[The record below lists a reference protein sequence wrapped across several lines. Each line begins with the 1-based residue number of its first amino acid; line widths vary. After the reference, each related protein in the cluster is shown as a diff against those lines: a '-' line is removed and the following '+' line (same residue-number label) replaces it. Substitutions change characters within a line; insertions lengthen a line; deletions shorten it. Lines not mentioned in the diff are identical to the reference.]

1 MVGTRRV
8 QRKRKSGNGSDIQQA
23 LSTLRRQLASL
34 PAKKRLDAL
43 IESRDARALVRS
55 LPAEDL
61 YFTIME
67 VGLADATEL
76 VQLASP
82 EQFRTF
88 VDLGGWKKDKVDLHE
103 VLTWLR
109 AARGDEP
116 EDFLAQAAQGG
127 HSRCSSCS
135 LREFILIHDL
145 EENPDVHVEG
155 VTLETPEGRY
165 LVEFKGV
172 EGPELAALRSILNDL
187 IADNPFEAVRFLEAT
202 RWEVPGELEET
213 AYRFRSGRLQDLGFP
228 ALEEAARL
236 FSRVDTGPAP
246 CSPRASAALVA
257 TRSQPD
263 YLEAAFRALDD
274 VERENLEGE
283 LRYLANA
290 TLVAEVED
298 PGDLDAIRRVGET
311 VRDYLLLGLEHLT
324 GGDPARAAQVVRDTE
339 TRRVF
344 QVGFSLTLALKF
356 RADRL
361 MKQPLAQVEGTPL
374 LFPEEA
380 AAVEALRRKRPRRT
394 VKVPGAEPMPFR
406 SRRELAASEEVLAR
420 AEAQVALLGALLGG
434 SLERAREVLARF
446 GVEPRVL
453 GVDRFFAATV
463 ALALLE
469 EKVGPRP
476 VPSARRDELGTMLFE
491 GTAEAPRLRPDV
503 AARAVAVLEPVVPES
518 TRPELRRLVQTTLA
532 RLLEELAPSFLQEGK
547 LNPIASVLLPIE
559 GGDAVILSVP
569 PPVGTGS
576 PDR

>member
-1 MVGTRRV
+1 MSNGKGNGSR
-8 QRKRKSGNGSDIQQA
+8 GNGSDLQQA

-34 PAKKRLDAL
+34 PARKRLDAL

-55 LPAEDL
+55 LPAEDI

-67 VGLADATEL
+67 VGLADSTEL

-88 VDLGGWKKDKVDLHE
+88 VDLGGWKKDRVALHE
-103 VLTWLR
+103 LLTWLR
-109 AARGDEP
+109 AARGDAS
-116 EDFLAQAAQGG
+116 EDFLQKL
-127 HSRCSSCS
+127 RKVDTEV
-135 LREFILIHDL
+135 LELLVREFTLIHDL

-202 RWEVPGELEET
+202 RWEVPGEMEEA
-213 AYRFRSGRLQDLGFP
+213 AYRFRTARLEDLGFP
-228 ALEEAARL
+228 SLEEAARL

-246 CSPRASAALVA
+246 APATVAALVA
-257 TRSQPD
+257 AKAQPD
-263 YLEAAFRALDD
+263 YLQAAFVGLDD
-274 VERENLEGE
+274 VERENLEAE

-290 TLVAEVED
+290 SLVAEVED
-298 PGDLDAIRRVGET
+298 PGDLDAIRRVGEM

-324 GGDPARAAQVVRDTE
+324 GGDPSRAAQVVRDTE

-361 MKQPLAQVEGTPL
+361 MKQPLAQVEGMPL

-380 AAVEALRRKRPRRT
+380 AAVEALRRKRPRRAL
-394 VKVPGAEPMPFR
+394 KVPGAEAVPFR

-434 SLERAREVLARF
+434 SKERAHEVLARF
-446 GVEPRVL
+446 GLEPGAL
-453 GVDRFFAATV
+453 GVDRFFAASV

-469 EKVGPRP
+469 GKVEPRP

-491 GTAEAPRLRPDV
+491 GSPEAPRLRPEV
-503 AARAVAVLEPVVPES
+503 AGRVVAVLEPVVPEQA
-518 TRPELRRLVQTTLA
+518 RPELRRLVEATLA
-532 RLLEELAPSFLQEGK
+532 RLLEELAPSFLQEGT
-547 LNPIASVLLPIE
+547 LSPIASVLLPME
-559 GGDAVILSVP
+559 GGKP
-569 PPVGTGS
+569 
-576 PDR
+576 

>member
-1 MVGTRRV
+1 MANGNGNGS
-8 QRKRKSGNGSDIQQA
+8 SGNGSDTQHA
-23 LSTLRRQLASL
+23 LNLVRRQLAAL
-34 PAKKRLDAL
+34 PARKRMEAI
-43 IESRDARALVRS
+43 IESRGARELVRT

-61 YFTIME
+61 YFTIAE
-67 VGLADATEL
+67 VGLADSTEL
-76 VQLASP
+76 VHLASP

-88 VDLGGWKKDKVDLHE
+88 VDLGGWKKDQLAPHE

-116 EDFLAQAAQGG
+116 AEFLQKL
-127 HSRCSSCS
+127 RKVDIEVLEVL
-135 LREFILIHDL
+135 LREFSLLHDL
-145 EENPDVHVEG
+145 EENPDVQVEG

-172 EGPELAALRSILNDL
+172 EGPELAAMRAILNDL
-187 IADNPFEAVRFLEAT
+187 IADNPFETVRFLEAV
-202 RWEVPGELEET
+202 RWDVPTELEEA
-213 AYRFRSGRLQDLGFP
+213 AYRFRTARLQDMGFP
-228 ALEEAARL
+228 PLEEAVRL
-236 FSRVDTGPAP
+236 FSRVDTGTPPA
-246 CSPRASAALVA
+246 AAPGTALA
-257 TRSQPD
+257 PGQGQPD

-274 VERENLEGE
+274 VERENLETE

-290 TLVAEVED
+290 TLVAEVEE
-298 PGDLDAIRRVGET
+298 PGELDAIRRVGEMA
-311 VRDYLLLGLEHLT
+311 RDYLLLGLEHLT

-339 TRRVF
+339 LKRVF

-380 AAVEALRRKRPRRT
+380 AALEALRRKRPRRAL
-394 VKVPGAEPMPFR
+394 KVPGAEPVPFR
-406 SRRELAASEEVLAR
+406 SRRELAASEEVLTR

-434 SLERAREVLARF
+434 SAQRAHELLARF

-469 EKVGPRP
+469 GKVDPRP
-476 VPSARRDELGTMLFE
+476 VPSGRGDALAAMLFE
-491 GTAEAPRLRPDV
+491 GTPEAPRLRPDV
-503 AARAVAVLEPVVPES
+503 ADKVVAVLEPAVPES
-518 TRPELRRLVQTTLA
+518 ARTELRRQVKATLA

-547 LNPIASVLLPIE
+547 LNPIASVLLPME
-559 GGDAVILSVP
+559 GGEP
-569 PPVGTGS
+569 
-576 PDR
+576 

>member
-1 MVGTRRV
+1 MSKGNGS
-8 QRKRKSGNGSDIQQA
+8 SGNGSDIQQA
-23 LSTLRRQLASL
+23 LNTLRRQLASL

-67 VGLADATEL
+67 VGLADSTEI

-88 VDLGGWKKDKVDLHE
+88 VDLGGWKKDAVDLHQ

-109 AARGDEP
+109 AARGDEA
-116 EDFLAQAAQGG
+116 EDFL
-127 HSRCSSCS
+127 RK
-135 LREFILIHDL
+135 LRKVDTEVFELMVREFTLIHDL

-165 LVEFKGV
+165 LVEFKGI
-172 EGPELAALRSILNDL
+172 EGPELAAMRSILNDL

-202 RWEVPGELEET
+202 RWEVPGELEES

-246 CSPRASAALVA
+246 APAAVAALVA
-257 TRSQPD
+257 TKSQPD
-263 YLEAAFRALDD
+263 YLDAAFRALDD

-298 PGDLDAIRRVGET
+298 PGDLDAIRRVGEM

-361 MKQPLAQVEGTPL
+361 MKQPLAQVEGAPL
-374 LFPEEA
+374 LFTEEA
-380 AAVEALRRKRPRRT
+380 AAIEALRRKRPRRT
-394 VKVPGAEPMPFR
+394 LKVPGAEPVPFR
-406 SRRELAASEEVLAR
+406 SRREVAASEEVLTR

-434 SLERAREVLARF
+434 TEKRAREVLALF
-446 GVEPRVL
+446 GVEPRIL
-453 GVDRFFAATV
+453 GVERFFAATV

-469 EKVGPRP
+469 GKVGPRP
-476 VPSARRDELGTMLFE
+476 VPSARRDELGALLFE
-491 GTAEAPRLRPDV
+491 GTPEAPRLRPDV
-503 AARAVAVLEPVVPES
+503 AARVVAVLEPAVPES
-518 TRPELRRLVQTTLA
+518 ARPELRRQVNATLA

-559 GGDAVILSVP
+559 GGEP
-569 PPVGTGS
+569 
-576 PDR
+576 

>member
-1 MVGTRRV
+1 VSNGNGS
-8 QRKRKSGNGSDIQQA
+8 SGNGSDIQQA
-23 LSTLRRQLASL
+23 LNTLRRQLASL
-34 PAKKRLDAL
+34 PAKQRLDAL

-67 VGLADATEL
+67 VGLADATEI

-88 VDLGGWKKDKVDLHE
+88 VDLGGWKKDAVDLHQ

-116 EDFLAQAAQGG
+116 EDFL
-127 HSRCSSCS
+127 RK
-135 LREFILIHDL
+135 LRKVDTEVFELMVREFTLIHDL

-172 EGPELAALRSILNDL
+172 EGPELAAMRSILNDL

-202 RWEVPGELEET
+202 RWEVPGELEES
-213 AYRFRSGRLQDLGFP
+213 AYRFRTGRLQDLGFP

-246 CSPRASAALVA
+246 APAAVAALVA
-257 TRSQPD
+257 TKSQPD
-263 YLEAAFRALDD
+263 YLDAAFRALDD

-298 PGDLDAIRRVGET
+298 PGDLDAIRRVGEM

-361 MKQPLAQVEGTPL
+361 MKQPLAQVEGAPL
-374 LFPEEA
+374 LFTEEA
-380 AAVEALRRKRPRRT
+380 AAIEALRRKRPRRT
-394 VKVPGAEPMPFR
+394 LKVPGAEPVPFR
-406 SRRELAASEEVLAR
+406 SRRELAASEEVLTR

-434 SLERAREVLARF
+434 TEKRAREVLALF
-446 GVEPRVL
+446 GVEPRIL
-453 GVDRFFAATV
+453 GVERFFAATV

-469 EKVGPRP
+469 GKVGPRP
-476 VPSARRDELGTMLFE
+476 VPSARRDELGALLFE
-491 GTAEAPRLRPDV
+491 GTPEAPRLRSDV
-503 AARAVAVLEPVVPES
+503 ATRAVAVLEPAVPES
-518 TRPELRRLVQTTLA
+518 ARPELRRLVNATLA

-559 GGDAVILSVP
+559 GGEP
-569 PPVGTGS
+569 
-576 PDR
+576 

>member
-1 MVGTRRV
+1 VSNGNGS
-8 QRKRKSGNGSDIQQA
+8 KGNGSDIQQA

-67 VGLADATEL
+67 VGLADSTEL

-82 EQFRTF
+82 EQFVTF
-88 VDLGGWKKDKVDLHE
+88 VDLGGWKKDAVDLHQ

-109 AARGDEP
+109 AARGDEAG
-116 EDFLAQAAQGG
+116 DFL
-127 HSRCSSCS
+127 RK
-135 LREFILIHDL
+135 LRKVDTEVFELMVREFTLIHDL

-165 LVEFKGV
+165 LVEFKGI
-172 EGPELAALRSILNDL
+172 EGPELAAMRSILNDI

-202 RWEVPGELEET
+202 RWEVPGELEES
-213 AYRFRSGRLQDLGFP
+213 AYRFRTGRLQDLGFP

-236 FSRVDTGPAP
+236 FSRVDTGPTPAP
-246 CSPRASAALVA
+246 AAVAALVA
-257 TRSQPD
+257 TRAQPD

-298 PGDLDAIRRVGET
+298 PGDMDAIRRVGEM

-361 MKQPLAQVEGTPL
+361 MKQPLAQVEGMPL
-374 LFPEEA
+374 LFAEEA

-394 VKVPGAEPMPFR
+394 LKVPGAEPVPFR

-434 SLERAREVLARF
+434 TEKRAHEVLALFGMEARLL
-446 GVEPRVL
+446 GVE
-453 GVDRFFAATV
+453 RFFAATV

-469 EKVGPRP
+469 GKVGPRP
-476 VPSARRDELGTMLFE
+476 VPSARRDELGALLFE
-491 GTAEAPRLRPDV
+491 GTPEAPRLRPDV
-503 AARAVAVLEPVVPES
+503 AARAVAVLEPAVPES
-518 TRPELRRLVQTTLA
+518 ARPELRRLVNATLA

-559 GGDAVILSVP
+559 GGEP
-569 PPVGTGS
+569 
-576 PDR
+576 

>member
-1 MVGTRRV
+1 VSNGHGNGSR
-8 QRKRKSGNGSDIQQA
+8 GNGSDLQQA

-34 PAKKRLDAL
+34 PARKRLDAL

-67 VGLADATEL
+67 VGLADSTEL

-88 VDLGGWKKDKVDLHE
+88 VDLGGWKKDQVALHE

-109 AARGDEP
+109 AARGDAS
-116 EDFLAQAAQGG
+116 EDFL
-127 HSRCSSCS
+127 RK
-135 LREFILIHDL
+135 LRTVDTEVLELLVREFTLIHDL

-202 RWEVPGELEET
+202 RWEVPGELEES
-213 AYRFRSGRLQDLGFP
+213 AYRFRTARLQDLGFP

-246 CSPRASAALVA
+246 APAAVAALVA
-257 TRSQPD
+257 SKGQPD

-274 VERENLEGE
+274 VERENLEAE

-298 PGDLDAIRRVGET
+298 PGDLDAIRRVGEM

-324 GGDPARAAQVVRDTE
+324 GGDPSRAAQVVRDTE

-394 VKVPGAEPMPFR
+394 LKVPGAEPVPFR

-434 SLERAREVLARF
+434 TEARAHEVLARF

-469 EKVGPRP
+469 GKVDPRP
-476 VPSARRDELGTMLFE
+476 VPSARRDELGAMLFE
-491 GTAEAPRLRPDV
+491 GTPEAPRLRPEV
-503 AARAVAVLEPVVPES
+503 AARAVAVLEPAVPES
-518 TRPELRRLVQTTLA
+518 ARPELRRRVASTLA

-559 GGDAVILSVP
+559 GGEP
-569 PPVGTGS
+569 
-576 PDR
+576 

>member
-1 MVGTRRV
+1 MSNGNGS
-8 QRKRKSGNGSDIQQA
+8 KGNGSDIQQA

-67 VGLADATEL
+67 VGLADSTEL

-82 EQFRTF
+82 EQFVTF
-88 VDLGGWKKDKVDLHE
+88 VDLGGWKKDAVDLHQ

-109 AARGDEP
+109 AARGDEAG
-116 EDFLAQAAQGG
+116 DFL
-127 HSRCSSCS
+127 RK
-135 LREFILIHDL
+135 LRKVDTEVFELMVREFTLIHDL

-165 LVEFKGV
+165 LVEFKGI
-172 EGPELAALRSILNDL
+172 EGPELAAMRSILNDI

-202 RWEVPGELEET
+202 RWEVPGELEES
-213 AYRFRSGRLQDLGFP
+213 AYRFRTGRLQDLGFP

-236 FSRVDTGPAP
+236 FSRVDTGPTPAP
-246 CSPRASAALVA
+246 AAVAALVA
-257 TRSQPD
+257 TRAQPD

-298 PGDLDAIRRVGET
+298 PGDMDAIRRVGEM

-361 MKQPLAQVEGTPL
+361 MKQPLAQVEGMPL
-374 LFPEEA
+374 LFAEEA

-394 VKVPGAEPMPFR
+394 LKVPGAEPVPFR

-434 SLERAREVLARF
+434 TEKRAHEVLALFGMEARLL
-446 GVEPRVL
+446 GVE
-453 GVDRFFAATV
+453 RFFAATV

-469 EKVGPRP
+469 GKVGPRP
-476 VPSARRDELGTMLFE
+476 VPSARRDELGALLFE
-491 GTAEAPRLRPDV
+491 GTPEAPRLRPDV
-503 AARAVAVLEPVVPES
+503 AARAVAVLEPAVPES
-518 TRPELRRLVQTTLA
+518 ARPELRRLVNATLA

-559 GGDAVILSVP
+559 GGEP
-569 PPVGTGS
+569 
-576 PDR
+576 

>member
-1 MVGTRRV
+1 MSNGNGS
-8 QRKRKSGNGSDIQQA
+8 KGNGSDIQQA

-34 PAKKRLDAL
+34 PAKQRLDAL

-61 YFTIME
+61 YFTLME
-67 VGLADATEL
+67 VGLADSTEL

-82 EQFRTF
+82 EQFLTF
-88 VDLGGWKKDKVDLHE
+88 VDLGGWKKDQVDLHQ

-109 AARGDEP
+109 AARGDEA
-116 EDFLAQAAQGG
+116 EDFL
-127 HSRCSSCS
+127 RK
-135 LREFILIHDL
+135 LRKVDTEIFELLVREFTLIHDL

-172 EGPELAALRSILNDL
+172 EGPELAAMRSILNDI

-202 RWEVPGELEET
+202 RWEVPGELEES
-213 AYRFRSGRLQDLGFP
+213 AYRFRTGRLQDLGFP
-228 ALEEAARL
+228 SLEEAARL
-236 FSRVDTGPAP
+236 FGRVDTGPTPAP
-246 CSPRASAALVA
+246 AAVAALVA
-257 TRSQPD
+257 TRAQPD
-263 YLEAAFRALDD
+263 YLDAAFRALED

-298 PGDLDAIRRVGET
+298 PGDLDAIRRVGEM

-324 GGDPARAAQVVRDTE
+324 GGDPTKAAQVVRDTE

-361 MKQPLAQVEGTPL
+361 MKQPLAQVDGMPL
-374 LFPEEA
+374 LFAEEA

-394 VKVPGAEPMPFR
+394 LKVPGAEPVPFR

-434 SLERAREVLARF
+434 TEKKAREVLALF
-446 GVEPRVL
+446 GVEARVL
-453 GVDRFFAATV
+453 GVERFFAAAV

-469 EKVGPRP
+469 GKVGPRP
-476 VPSARRDELGTMLFE
+476 VPSARRDALGALLFE
-491 GTAEAPRLRPDV
+491 GTPEAPRLRADV
-503 AARAVAVLEPVVPES
+503 AERVVAVLEPAVPES
-518 TRPELRRLVQTTLA
+518 SRPELRRLVAATLA

-559 GGDAVILSVP
+559 GGEP
-569 PPVGTGS
+569 
-576 PDR
+576 

>member
-1 MVGTRRV
+1 VSNGNGNGSR
-8 QRKRKSGNGSDIQQA
+8 GNGSDLQQA
-23 LSTLRRQLASL
+23 LSTLRRQLAAL
-34 PAKKRLDAL
+34 PARKRLEAL

-67 VGLADATEL
+67 VGLADSTEL
-76 VQLASP
+76 VHLASP

-88 VDLGGWKKDKVDLHE
+88 VDLGGWKKDSVALHE

-109 AARGDEP
+109 AARGDSP
-116 EDFLAQAAQGG
+116 EDFLQKL
-127 HSRCSSCS
+127 RKVDTEV
-135 LREFILIHDL
+135 LELLVREFTLIHDL

-165 LVEFKGV
+165 LIEFKGV
-172 EGPELAALRSILNDL
+172 EGPELAAMRSILNDM
-187 IADNPFEAVRFLEAT
+187 IADNPFETVRFLEAT
-202 RWEVPGELEET
+202 RWEVPGELEES
-213 AYRFRSGRLQDLGFP
+213 AYRFRTGRLQDLGFP
-228 ALEEAARL
+228 PLEEAARL

-246 CSPRASAALVA
+246 APATVAALVA
-257 TRSQPD
+257 SREQPN
-263 YLEAAFRALDD
+263 YLEAAFRELNE
-274 VERENLEGE
+274 VERDNLEAE

-298 PGDLDAIRRVGET
+298 PGNLDAIQRVGEM

-324 GGDPARAAQVVRDTE
+324 GGDPTRAAQVVRDTE

-374 LFPEEA
+374 LFPDEA
-380 AAVEALRRKRPRRT
+380 AAIEALRRKRPRRT
-394 VKVPGAEPMPFR
+394 LKVPGAEPVPFR

-434 SLERAREVLARF
+434 TAARAHELLARF

-469 EKVGPRP
+469 GTVEPRP
-476 VPSARRDELGTMLFE
+476 VPSARRDELGKMLFE
-491 GTAEAPRLRPDV
+491 GTPEAPRLRPDV
-503 AARAVAVLEPVVPES
+503 AGRAAAVLEPVVPES
-518 TRPELRRLVQTTLA
+518 ARPELRRLVNATLA
-532 RLLEELAPSFLQEGK
+532 RLLEELAPSFLQEGR
-547 LNPIASVLLPIE
+547 LSPIASVLLPME
-559 GGDAVILSVP
+559 GTAP
-569 PPVGTGS
+569 
-576 PDR
+576 

>member
-1 MVGTRRV
+1 VSNGNGS
-8 QRKRKSGNGSDIQQA
+8 KGNGSDIQQA
-23 LSTLRRQLASL
+23 LNTLRRQLASL
-34 PAKKRLDAL
+34 PAKQRLDAL
-43 IESRDARALVRS
+43 IEARDARALVRS

-82 EQFRTF
+82 EQFLTF
-88 VDLGGWKKDKVDLHE
+88 VDLGGWKKDQVDLHQ

-109 AARGDEP
+109 AARGDEAG
-116 EDFLAQAAQGG
+116 DFL
-127 HSRCSSCS
+127 RK
-135 LREFILIHDL
+135 LRKVDTEIFELLVREFTLIHDL

-172 EGPELAALRSILNDL
+172 EGPELAAMRSILNDI
-187 IADNPFEAVRFLEAT
+187 IAENPFEAVRFLEAT
-202 RWEVPGELEET
+202 RWEVPGELEES
-213 AYRFRSGRLQDLGFP
+213 AYRFRTGRLQDLGFP
-228 ALEEAARL
+228 GLEEAARL

-246 CSPRASAALVA
+246 APAAVAALVA
-257 TRSQPD
+257 TRAQPD
-263 YLEAAFRALDD
+263 YLDAAFRALED

-298 PGDLDAIRRVGET
+298 PGDLDAIRRVGEM

-361 MKQPLAQVEGTPL
+361 MKQPLAQVEGLPM
-374 LFPEEA
+374 LFTEEA
-380 AAVEALRRKRPRRT
+380 TAVEALRRKRPRRT
-394 VKVPGAEPMPFR
+394 LKVPGAEPVPFR

-434 SLERAREVLARF
+434 TEKKAREVLALF
-446 GVEPRVL
+446 GVEARVL
-453 GVDRFFAATV
+453 GVERFFAAAV

-469 EKVGPRP
+469 GKVGPRP
-476 VPSARRDELGTMLFE
+476 VPSARRDELGALLFA
-491 GTAEAPRLRPDV
+491 GSPEAPRLREDV
-503 AARAVAVLEPVVPES
+503 SARAVAVLEPAVPES
-518 TRPELRRLVQTTLA
+518 ARPELRRWVDVTLA
-532 RLLEELAPSFLQEGK
+532 RLLEELGPSFLQEGR

-559 GGDAVILSVP
+559 GGEP
-569 PPVGTGS
+569 
-576 PDR
+576 

>member
-1 MVGTRRV
+1 MSNGHGNGSR
-8 QRKRKSGNGSDIQQA
+8 GNGSDLQQA

-34 PAKKRLDAL
+34 PARKRLDAL

-67 VGLADATEL
+67 VGLADSTEL

-88 VDLGGWKKDKVDLHE
+88 VDLGGWKKDQVALHE

-109 AARGDEP
+109 AARGDAS
-116 EDFLAQAAQGG
+116 EDFL
-127 HSRCSSCS
+127 RK
-135 LREFILIHDL
+135 LRTVDTEVLELLVREFTLIHDL

-202 RWEVPGELEET
+202 RWEVPGELEES
-213 AYRFRSGRLQDLGFP
+213 AYRFRTARLQDLGFP

-246 CSPRASAALVA
+246 APAAVAALVA
-257 TRSQPD
+257 SKGQPD

-274 VERENLEGE
+274 VERENLEAE

-298 PGDLDAIRRVGET
+298 PGDLDAIRRVGEM

-324 GGDPARAAQVVRDTE
+324 GGDPSRAAQVVRDTE

-394 VKVPGAEPMPFR
+394 LKVPGAEPVPFR

-434 SLERAREVLARF
+434 TEARAHEVLARF

-469 EKVGPRP
+469 GKVDPRP
-476 VPSARRDELGTMLFE
+476 VPSARRDELGAMLFE
-491 GTAEAPRLRPDV
+491 GTPEAPRLRPEV
-503 AARAVAVLEPVVPES
+503 AARAVAVLEPAVPES
-518 TRPELRRLVQTTLA
+518 ARPELRRRVASTLA

-559 GGDAVILSVP
+559 GGEP
-569 PPVGTGS
+569 
-576 PDR
+576 

>member
-1 MVGTRRV
+1 MSNGNGS
-8 QRKRKSGNGSDIQQA
+8 SGNGSDIQQA
-23 LSTLRRQLASL
+23 LNTLRRQLASL
-34 PAKKRLDAL
+34 PAKRRLDAL

-67 VGLADATEL
+67 VGLADSTEI

-88 VDLGGWKKDKVDLHE
+88 VDLGGWKKDAVDLHQ

-109 AARGDEP
+109 AARGDEA
-116 EDFLAQAAQGG
+116 EDFL
-127 HSRCSSCS
+127 RK
-135 LREFILIHDL
+135 LRKVDTEVFELMVREFTLIHDL

-172 EGPELAALRSILNDL
+172 EGPELAAMRSILNDL
-187 IADNPFEAVRFLEAT
+187 IADNPFESVRFLEAT
-202 RWEVPGELEET
+202 RWEVPGELEES

-236 FSRVDTGPAP
+236 FGRVDTGPAP
-246 CSPRASAALVA
+246 APAAVVALVA
-257 TRSQPD
+257 TKAQPD
-263 YLEAAFRALDD
+263 YLDAAFRALSD

-298 PGDLDAIRRVGET
+298 PGDLDAIRRVGEM

-324 GGDPARAAQVVRDTE
+324 GGDPSRAAQVVRDTE

-344 QVGFSLTLALKF
+344 QVGFSLTLVLKF

-361 MKQPLAQVEGTPL
+361 MKQPLAQVEGAPL
-374 LFPEEA
+374 LFTEEA
-380 AAVEALRRKRPRRT
+380 AAIEALRRKRPRRT
-394 VKVPGAEPMPFR
+394 LKVPGAEPVPFR
-406 SRRELAASEEVLAR
+406 SRRELAASEEVLTR

-434 SLERAREVLARF
+434 TEKRAREVLALF
-446 GVEPRVL
+446 GVEPRIL
-453 GVDRFFAATV
+453 GVERFFAATV

-469 EKVGPRP
+469 GKVGPRP
-476 VPSARRDELGTMLFE
+476 VPSARRDELGALLFE
-491 GTAEAPRLRPDV
+491 GTPEAPRLRPDV
-503 AARAVAVLEPVVPES
+503 AARAVAALEPAVPES
-518 TRPELRRLVQTTLA
+518 ARPELRRQVNATLA

-559 GGDAVILSVP
+559 GGEP
-569 PPVGTGS
+569 
-576 PDR
+576 

>member
-1 MVGTRRV
+1 MSNGNGS
-8 QRKRKSGNGSDIQQA
+8 SGNGSDLQQA

-67 VGLADATEL
+67 VGLADSTEL

-88 VDLGGWKKDKVDLHE
+88 VDLGGWKKDQVDLHQ

-109 AARGDEP
+109 AARGDSP
-116 EDFLAQAAQGG
+116 EDFL
-127 HSRCSSCS
+127 RM
-135 LREFILIHDL
+135 LRKVDTEVFELLVREFTLIHDL

-187 IADNPFEAVRFLEAT
+187 ISDNPFEAVRFLEAT
-202 RWEVPGELEET
+202 RWEVPGELEES

-246 CSPRASAALVA
+246 APAVVAALVA
-257 TRSQPD
+257 ARSQPD

-298 PGDLDAIRRVGET
+298 PGDLDAIRRVGEM

-324 GGDPARAAQVVRDTE
+324 GGDPSRAAQVVRDTE

-361 MKQPLAQVEGTPL
+361 MKQPLAQVEGAPL

-380 AAVEALRRKRPRRT
+380 AAIEALRRKRPRRT
-394 VKVPGAEPMPFR
+394 LKVPGAEPVPFR
-406 SRRELAASEEVLAR
+406 SKRELAVSEEVLAR

-434 SLERAREVLARF
+434 TQERAREVLARF

-469 EKVGPRP
+469 GKVEPRP
-476 VPSARRDELGTMLFE
+476 VPSARRDELGAMLFE
-491 GTAEAPRLRPDV
+491 GTPEAPRLRPDV
-503 AARAVAVLEPVVPES
+503 AARAMAVLEPVVPET
-518 TRPELRRLVQTTLA
+518 TRPELRRLVDVTLA
-532 RLLEELAPSFLQEGK
+532 RLLEELAPSFIQEGK

-559 GGDAVILSVP
+559 GGEP
-569 PPVGTGS
+569 
-576 PDR
+576 

>member
-1 MVGTRRV
+1 MSNGHGNGSR
-8 QRKRKSGNGSDIQQA
+8 GNGSDLQQA

-88 VDLGGWKKDKVDLHE
+88 VDLGGWKKDHVALHE

-109 AARGDEP
+109 AARGDEAG
-116 EDFLAQAAQGG
+116 DFL
-127 HSRCSSCS
+127 RK
-135 LREFILIHDL
+135 LRKVDTEVFELLVREFTLIHDL

-172 EGPELAALRSILNDL
+172 EGPELAAMRSILSDL
-187 IADNPFEAVRFLEAT
+187 IAENPFEAVRFLEAT
-202 RWEVPGELEET
+202 RWEVPGELEES
-213 AYRFRSGRLQDLGFP
+213 AYRFRTGRLQDLGFP

-246 CSPRASAALVA
+246 APAVAAALVA
-257 TRSQPD
+257 SRSQPD
-263 YLEAAFRALDD
+263 YLDAAFRALDD

-298 PGDLDAIRRVGET
+298 PGDLDAIRRVGEM

-324 GGDPARAAQVVRDTE
+324 GGDPSRAVLVVRDTE
-339 TRRVF
+339 TRRIF
-344 QVGFSLTLALKF
+344 QVGFSLTLSLKF

-380 AAVEALRRKRPRRT
+380 AAIEALRRKRPRRT
-394 VKVPGAEPMPFR
+394 LKVPGAEPVAFR
-406 SRRELAASEEVLAR
+406 SRREVAASEEVLAR

-434 SLERAREVLARF
+434 TQERAREVLARF

-463 ALALLE
+463 AMALLE
-469 EKVGPRP
+469 GKLNPRP
-476 VPSARRDELGTMLFE
+476 VPSARRDALGAMLFE
-491 GTAEAPRLRPDV
+491 ETAETPRLRPDV
-503 AARAVAVLEPVVPES
+503 ASRAAAVLELVVPES
-518 TRPELRRLVQTTLA
+518 TRPELRRLVDVTLA

-559 GGDAVILSVP
+559 GGEP
-569 PPVGTGS
+569 
-576 PDR
+576 

>member
-1 MVGTRRV
+1 MSNGNGS
-8 QRKRKSGNGSDIQQA
+8 SGNGSDIQQA
-23 LSTLRRQLASL
+23 LNTLRRQLASL
-34 PAKKRLDAL
+34 PAKRRLDAL

-67 VGLADATEL
+67 VGLADSTEI

-88 VDLGGWKKDKVDLHE
+88 VDLGGWKKDAVDLHQ

-109 AARGDEP
+109 AARGDEAG
-116 EDFLAQAAQGG
+116 DFL
-127 HSRCSSCS
+127 RK
-135 LREFILIHDL
+135 LRKVDTEVFELMVREFTLIHDL

-165 LVEFKGV
+165 LVEFKGI
-172 EGPELAALRSILNDL
+172 EGPELAAMRSILNDL

-202 RWEVPGELEET
+202 RWEVPGELEES

-246 CSPRASAALVA
+246 APAAVAALVA
-257 TRSQPD
+257 TKAQPD
-263 YLEAAFRALDD
+263 YLDAAFRALGD

-298 PGDLDAIRRVGET
+298 PGDLDAIRRVGEM

-324 GGDPARAAQVVRDTE
+324 GGDPSRAAQVVRDTE

-361 MKQPLAQVEGTPL
+361 MKQPLAMVEGAPL
-374 LFPEEA
+374 LFTEEA
-380 AAVEALRRKRPRRT
+380 AAIEALRRKRPRRT
-394 VKVPGAEPMPFR
+394 LKVPGAEPVPFR
-406 SRRELAASEEVLAR
+406 SRRELAASEEVLTR

-434 SLERAREVLARF
+434 TEKRARELLALF
-446 GVEPRVL
+446 GVEPRIL
-453 GVDRFFAATV
+453 GVERFFAATV

-469 EKVGPRP
+469 GKVGPRP
-476 VPSARRDELGTMLFE
+476 VPSARRDELGALLFE

-518 TRPELRRLVQTTLA
+518 ARPELRRQVNATLA

-559 GGDAVILSVP
+559 GGEP
-569 PPVGTGS
+569 
-576 PDR
+576 

>member
-1 MVGTRRV
+1 MSNGNGS
-8 QRKRKSGNGSDIQQA
+8 KGNGSDIQQA

-34 PAKKRLDAL
+34 PAKRRLDAL

-61 YFTIME
+61 YFTVME
-67 VGLADATEL
+67 VGLADSTEL

-82 EQFRTF
+82 EQFLTF
-88 VDLGGWKKDKVDLHE
+88 VDLGGWKKDQVELHQ

-109 AARGDEP
+109 AARGDEAG
-116 EDFLAQAAQGG
+116 DFL
-127 HSRCSSCS
+127 RK
-135 LREFILIHDL
+135 LRKVDTEVFELLVREFTLIHDL

-172 EGPELAALRSILNDL
+172 EGPELAAMRSILNDL

-213 AYRFRSGRLQDLGFP
+213 AYRFRTGRLQDLGFP
-228 ALEEAARL
+228 SLEEAARL
-236 FSRVDTGPAP
+236 FSRVDTGTGPAP
-246 CSPRASAALVA
+246 AAVAALVA
-257 TRSQPD
+257 TKAQPD
-263 YLEAAFRALDD
+263 YLDAAFRALED

-298 PGDLDAIRRVGET
+298 PGDLDAIRRVGEM

-324 GGDPARAAQVVRDTE
+324 GGDPGRAAQVVRDTE

-344 QVGFSLTLALKF
+344 QVGFSLTLGLKF

-361 MKQPLAQVEGTPL
+361 MKQPLAQVDGLPL
-374 LFPEEA
+374 LFTEEA
-380 AAVEALRRKRPRRT
+380 TAVEALRRKRPRRT
-394 VKVPGAEPMPFR
+394 LKVPGAEPVPFR

-434 SLERAREVLARF
+434 TEKKAHEVLALF

-453 GVDRFFAATV
+453 GVERFFAAAV

-469 EKVGPRP
+469 GKVGPRP
-476 VPSARRDELGTMLFE
+476 VPSARRDELGALLFE
-491 GTAEAPRLRPDV
+491 GTPEAPRLRKDV
-503 AARAVAVLEPVVPES
+503 AERAVAALEPAVPES
-518 TRPELRRLVQTTLA
+518 ARPELRRLVGATLA
-532 RLLEELAPSFLQEGK
+532 RLLEELAPSFLQEGR

-559 GGDAVILSVP
+559 GGEP
-569 PPVGTGS
+569 
-576 PDR
+576 

>member
-1 MVGTRRV
+1 VSNGNGS
-8 QRKRKSGNGSDIQQA
+8 SGNGSDIQQA
-23 LSTLRRQLASL
+23 LNTLRRQLASL
-34 PAKKRLDAL
+34 PAKQRLDAL

-67 VGLADATEL
+67 VGLADSTEI

-88 VDLGGWKKDKVDLHE
+88 VDLGGWKKDAVDLHQ

-109 AARGDEP
+109 AARGDEA
-116 EDFLAQAAQGG
+116 EDFL
-127 HSRCSSCS
+127 RK
-135 LREFILIHDL
+135 LRKVDTEVFELMVREFTLIHDL

-172 EGPELAALRSILNDL
+172 EGPELAAMRSILNDL

-202 RWEVPGELEET
+202 RWEVPGELEES

-246 CSPRASAALVA
+246 APAAVAALVA
-257 TRSQPD
+257 TKAQPD
-263 YLEAAFRALDD
+263 YLDAAFRALSD

-298 PGDLDAIRRVGET
+298 PGDLDAIRRVGEM

-361 MKQPLAQVEGTPL
+361 MKQPLAQVEGAPL
-374 LFPEEA
+374 LFTEEA
-380 AAVEALRRKRPRRT
+380 AAIEALRRKRPRRT
-394 VKVPGAEPMPFR
+394 LKVPGAEPVPFR
-406 SRRELAASEEVLAR
+406 SRRELAASEEVLTR

-434 SLERAREVLARF
+434 TEKRAREVLALF
-446 GVEPRVL
+446 GVEPRIL
-453 GVDRFFAATV
+453 GVERFFAATV

-469 EKVGPRP
+469 GKVGPRP
-476 VPSARRDELGTMLFE
+476 VPSARRDELGALLFE
-491 GTAEAPRLRPDV
+491 GTPEAPRLRPDV
-503 AARAVAVLEPVVPES
+503 AARAVAALEPAVPES
-518 TRPELRRLVQTTLA
+518 ARPELRRQVNATLA

-559 GGDAVILSVP
+559 GGEP
-569 PPVGTGS
+569 
-576 PDR
+576 

>member
-1 MVGTRRV
+1 MSNGNGS
-8 QRKRKSGNGSDIQQA
+8 SGNGSDIQQA
-23 LSTLRRQLASL
+23 LNTLRRQLASL
-34 PAKKRLDAL
+34 PAKQRLDAL

-67 VGLADATEL
+67 VGLADSTEI

-88 VDLGGWKKDKVDLHE
+88 VDLGGWKKDAVDLHQ

-109 AARGDEP
+109 AARGDEA
-116 EDFLAQAAQGG
+116 EDFL
-127 HSRCSSCS
+127 RK
-135 LREFILIHDL
+135 LRKVDTEVFELMVREFTLIHDL

-172 EGPELAALRSILNDL
+172 EGPELAAMRSILNDL

-202 RWEVPGELEET
+202 RWEVPGELEES

-246 CSPRASAALVA
+246 APAAVAALVA
-257 TRSQPD
+257 TKAQPD
-263 YLEAAFRALDD
+263 YLDAAFRALSD

-298 PGDLDAIRRVGET
+298 PGDLDAIRRVGEM

-361 MKQPLAQVEGTPL
+361 MKQPLAQVEGAPL
-374 LFPEEA
+374 LFTEEA
-380 AAVEALRRKRPRRT
+380 AAIEALRRKRPRRT
-394 VKVPGAEPMPFR
+394 LKVPGAEPVPFR
-406 SRRELAASEEVLAR
+406 SRRELAASEEVLTR

-434 SLERAREVLARF
+434 TEKRAREVLALF
-446 GVEPRVL
+446 GVEPRIL
-453 GVDRFFAATV
+453 GVERFFAATV

-469 EKVGPRP
+469 GKVGPRP
-476 VPSARRDELGTMLFE
+476 VPSARRDELGALLFE
-491 GTAEAPRLRPDV
+491 GTPEAPRLRPDV
-503 AARAVAVLEPVVPES
+503 AARAVAALEPAVPES
-518 TRPELRRLVQTTLA
+518 ARPELRRQVNATLA

-559 GGDAVILSVP
+559 GGEP
-569 PPVGTGS
+569 
-576 PDR
+576 